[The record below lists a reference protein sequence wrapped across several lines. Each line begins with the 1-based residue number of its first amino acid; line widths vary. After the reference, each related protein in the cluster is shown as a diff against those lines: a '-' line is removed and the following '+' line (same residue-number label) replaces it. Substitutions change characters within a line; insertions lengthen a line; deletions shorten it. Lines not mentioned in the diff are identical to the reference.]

1 MVCLCYLFSFLKVF
15 KPGNSLKSAWYSAN
29 VLSLEDGKAYI
40 CYNDLLSDEGITD
53 FQ

>member
-1 MVCLCYLFSFLKVF
+1 MFAYAIFFSFLKVF